1 MKRVTPLR
9 LTGQEKR
16 ELDAKGEKT
25 RGEKKKD
32 GKMSVRER
40 LLRYGVRGKS
50 ERMRVERAKMYK
62 RERGGTASFLL
73 LTYLL

>member
-1 MKRVTPLR
+1 
-9 LTGQEKR
+9 
-16 ELDAKGEKT
+16 
-25 RGEKKKD
+25 
-32 GKMSVRER
+32 MSVRER

-73 LTYLL
+73 LTYLFACSHKKKTRRKERKMR